1 MPMTK
6 DAISYKLTKI
16 LKSTL
21 AAIALPIFMI
31 YIMIAK
37 PDYAIM
43 NGLAHIILPVANWFG
58 DIVTWPIHAFG
69 DGIDW
74 IKETS
79 SIRNENERLR
89 KLLDEALA
97 NKYACDIAID
107 ENKKLEQEISIKK
120 ASPYKT
126 VIADIKFDDS
136 VFHHNTFLVNRGEK
150 DEIEKGMAV
159 VSFDNRLVGVVNDC
173 GFNFCRVRAL
183 SDSDMNIAIRIV
195 GTDISGFLH
204 GNGKDNASIEFFSD
218 PKFTGKSGLKIITS
232 NISGIL
238 PSGIYVGNTINEK
251 EVETLKPNS
260 ISRVMI
266 LKFNNQDS
274 YK

>member
-6 DAISYKLTKI
+6 DTLSYKLTKI

-21 AAIALPIFMI
+21 AALALPIFMI
-31 YIMIAK
+31 YIMVAK
-37 PDYAIM
+37 PDYTIM
-43 NGLAHIILPVANWFG
+43 NGLAHIILPVAKGLG
-58 DIVTWPIHAFG
+58 DIVTWPIHVVG

-74 IKETS
+74 IRETS
-79 SIRNENERLR
+79 SIRGENERLR
-89 KLLDEALA
+89 KLLDDALA

-107 ENKKLEQEISIKK
+107 ENKKLEHEISIKK
-120 ASPYKT
+120 ASPFKT
-126 VIADIKFDDS
+126 IIADIKFDDS
-136 VFHHNTFLVNRGEK
+136 VFHHNTFLINRGEN

-159 VSFDNRLVGVVNDC
+159 VSFDNRLVGIVNDC

-204 GNGKDNASIEFFSD
+204 GNGKNNASIEFFSD
-218 PKFTGKSGLKIITS
+218 PKFTGKSGLKLITS
-232 NISGIL
+232 NISGVL
-238 PSGIYVGNTINEK
+238 PSGIYVGDTINEK
-251 EVETLKPNS
+251 EVKILKPNS
-260 ISRVMI
+260 ISRVMV